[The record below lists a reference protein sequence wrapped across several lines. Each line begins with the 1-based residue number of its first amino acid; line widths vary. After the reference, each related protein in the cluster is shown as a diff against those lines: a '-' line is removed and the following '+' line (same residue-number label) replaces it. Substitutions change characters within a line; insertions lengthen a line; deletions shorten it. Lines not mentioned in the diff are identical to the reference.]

1 MDNLVFVTGNVNKI
15 REANLVLGKEL
26 TTKNIDLMEIQSLDI
41 EEVAKYK
48 VMEAF
53 KILNK
58 PVIVE
63 DTGLYIDN
71 LNGFPGALIKFYY
84 NKLGLEKMLEIS
96 ANSKATAK
104 SIIAY
109 YDGINYAT
117 FLGEATGHIST
128 KIEYGDF
135 NHAWDPIFIPDDN
148 HFNLRL
154 SYAQMTR
161 EDKTSICH
169 RGKAFRK
176 LKEFLDL

>member
-26 TTKNIDLMEIQSLDI
+26 TTKNIDLMEVQSLDI
-41 EEVAKYK
+41 EEVAKHK

-63 DTGLYIDN
+63 DTGLCIDN

-96 ANSKATAK
+96 ATSKATAK

-117 FLGEATGHIST
+117 FLGEATGHISST
-128 KIEYGDF
+128 IEYGHF
-135 NHAWDPIFIPDDN
+135 NHAWDPIFIPDGSD
-148 HFNLRL
+148 FNPCL

-161 EDKTSICH
+161 EYKTSICH

-176 LKEFLDL
+176 LKEFF

>member
-1 MDNLVFVTGNVNKI
+1 MDNLIFVTGNVNKL
-15 REANLVLGKEL
+15 REANLILD
-26 TTKNIDLMEIQSLDI
+26 TKLNTKDIDLIEIQSLDI

-48 VMEAF
+48 VKEAYN
-53 KILNK
+53 ILNK
-58 PVIVE
+58 PVIIE

-96 ANSKATAK
+96 ATSKAIAK

-117 FLGEATGHIST
+117 FLGEASGNIST
-128 KIEYGDF
+128 NIEYGHF
-135 NHAWDPIFIPDDN
+135 NHAWDPIFIPDGT
-148 HFNLRL
+148 HL

-161 EDKTSICH
+161 EHKTSICH

-176 LKEFLDL
+176 LKDFLYQ